1 MTKIIDHINK
11 AKGQTLF
18 SFEILPPLKG
28 ETKDNLF
35 GAIEDLME
43 FKPPFIDVTYHREE
57 FVSKTLADGT
67 VEKIARYK
75 RPGTV
80 ALCAAIMHRFNVD
93 TVPHILCG
101 GFDKEDTENALVEL
115 DFLGID
121 NVLAL
126 RGDPVK
132 AEGTFRPEK
141 NGNKYASDLV
151 KQISDLNEGIYL
163 HEELAMKKT
172 NFCIGVAAYPEIHM
186 EAVSSDKDLE
196 FLKLKVELGA
206 EYIVTQMF
214 FDNAHYFD
222 FVARCRKAGI
232 NIPIIP
238 GLKPLVTKKH
248 LEILPKM
255 FHLTMPQDLVSAVEK
270 ATDEKAVAQIGL
282 EWCVNQSKEL
292 KKAGV
297 PVLHYY
303 TMSKSTAT
311 KKIASQVF

>member
-1 MTKIIDHINK
+1 MAKITEHILN
-11 AKGQTLF
+11 AKGKTLF

-28 ETKDNLF
+28 ENIDNLF
-35 GAIEDLME
+35 TAIEDLMD
-43 FKPPFIDVTYHREE
+43 FNPPFIDVTYHREE
-57 FVSKTLADGT
+57 YITKTTENGDL
-67 VEKIARYK
+67 ERIARYK

-80 ALCAAIMHRFNVD
+80 ALCAAIMHKFKVD

-132 AEGTFRPEK
+132 EEGIFRPEK
-141 NGNKYASDLV
+141 NGNAYASDLV
-151 KQISDLNEGIYL
+151 TQIQNLNNGVYL
-163 HEELAMKKT
+163 HEELTMKKT
-172 NFCIGVAAYPEIHM
+172 NFCIGVAGYPEIHM
-186 EAVSSDKDLE
+186 EAATVEKDLE
-196 FLKLKVELGA
+196 FLKQKVALGA
-206 EYIVTQMF
+206 DYIVTQMF
-214 FDNAHYFD
+214 FDNTKFFE
-222 FVARCRKAGI
+222 FVEKCRNAGI
-232 NIPIIP
+232 NVPIIP
-238 GLKPLVTKKH
+238 GLKPLVTKRQ
-248 LEILPKM
+248 LEILPKV
-255 FHLTMPQDLVSAVEK
+255 FHLQIPEDLKNAVLRADDAAVS
-270 ATDEKAVAQIGL
+270 QIGI
-282 EWCVNQSKEL
+282 EWCVQQSKEL